1 MTIYR
6 KTNVPFIIMNLCDI
20 SSIQTFIEIELY
32 KKNQQ
37 YKKNCYYNEFFTP
50 FELIEKMLS
59 HIPDHLWNLQTKW
72 LEPTCGQG
80 YFLFVIF
87 NKLFHHENCKMIP
100 EEERMRVILANL
112 YANDINPENV
122 AFVKQWF
129 NVSEE
134 NFLDYPETKFDVI
147 IGNPPFHSPIEVNGK
162 IRKNKNICE
171 KIIEKCMGMLNP
183 GGHLCFISPTTIWS
197 GKGVRPG
204 LYEKMLQYYPKY
216 IYLDNLKKKWFNVG
230 QNLKMCY
237 FVLSNE
243 ERQLTT
249 IETTSTFST
258 FLEDRINPVEEWT
271 EENEQLLRK
280 YLSSRTNGFKRTT
293 EKDRIAS
300 EKLGTWNGEKKG
312 EICVYQNPQRF
323 FFVDLEEPEEKYVLF
338 RMKPFDC
345 GIRERCLLSSQIY
358 FLPLT
363 NYSTEEK
370 EKISRF
376 FHSDV
381 YQTLV
386 RITTTSQYLKSGLV
400 CYLNFDK
407 IDT

>member
-1 MTIYR
+1 MTIYC
-6 KTNVPFIIMNLCDI
+6 KTIVNCLLMNLCDL
-20 SSIQTFIEIELY
+20 SSIQTFIQTELD
-32 KKNQQ
+32 KKNQE

-87 NKLFHHENCKMIP
+87 NKLFHHENCKTVP
-100 EEERMRVILANL
+100 EEERTRHILANL
-112 YANDINPENV
+112 YANDINPVNV

-129 NVSEE
+129 NVTQY
-134 NFLDYPETKFDVI
+134 NFLDYPDTKFDVI
-147 IGNPPFHSPIEVNGK
+147 IGNPPFQAPDDNYLNGK
-162 IRKNKNICE
+162 VRKNKNICE
-171 KIIEKCMGMLNP
+171 KIIEKCMGMLSP
-183 GGHLCFISPTTIWS
+183 GGHLCFIAPTTIWS

-216 IYLDNLKKKWFNVG
+216 IFLNLKKWFNVG
-230 QNLKMCY
+230 QNLKMCF

-243 ERQLTT
+243 KRKQTT
-249 IETTSTFST
+249 IESKGTIST

-280 YLSSRTNGFKRTT
+280 YLRSTPNGFKRTT
-293 EKDRIAS
+293 EKDRMLV
-300 EKLGTWNGEKKG
+300 EKMGTWGERKG
-312 EICVYQNPQRF
+312 ETCVYQNPERF
-323 FFVDLEEPEEKYVLF
+323 FFVDAETDEKYVLF
-338 RMKPFDC
+338 RMKPFHP
-345 GIRERCLLSSQIY
+345 GIQEKCLLSSQIY

-363 NYSTEEK
+363 NYSMEEK
-370 EKISRF
+370 EKIKQF

-381 YQTLV
+381 YQRLV
-386 RITTTSQYLKSGLV
+386 RITTTSQYLKSGLIY
-400 CYLNFDK
+400 YLD
-407 IDT
+407 I